1 MERLR
6 AWTFLWLVWHEF
18 GELVMSFRCRVLA
31 VLTVGSLVVS
41 GGLYGLR
48 HLTELESY
56 QEAQAQVATE
66 LAGKTVAQLADL
78 AHPAHKPP
86 WRLAFLADGGQ
97 ARGPAVYYSTL
108 SPLGDPQLGIERPSP
123 TEWPHSEALD
133 WLFVLRVV
141 LPLVAFILGY
151 DAFSSHRSRQRL
163 RLTLAQPL
171 ARVQVLAAKGLALW
185 ILLTAF
191 LLLGTILA
199 LPFLQWGGEL
209 RLTAQELAK
218 IALALGFGCWAA
230 ALFSL
235 LTLLVSTLSRT
246 STDSLAIAALLW
258 VTMVVVIPA
267 VAHLLAQM
275 ILPLP
280 GEEEMAQR
288 FREVQRE
295 FLTQEGASR
304 SWRRPEMA
312 VVDNFAS
319 ERQAAAAETRR
330 FERQEALRQ
339 DLIRRQFAQVALA
352 RRLSLASPMWLVQ
365 DVIERLLGAGSYRD
379 QRFIEQAHVFRAR
392 LAAQVRA
399 LDQADPQS
407 PHLLFFSDYLSKRPV
422 LAADVPR
429 FTLTEASLPEGLR
442 LARERVVDLMV
453 WTLVLLLIN
462 GVAFAR
468 LQVG

>member
-1 MERLR
+1 
-6 AWTFLWLVWHEF
+6 
-18 GELVMSFRCRVLA
+18 
-31 VLTVGSLVVS
+31 
-41 GGLYGLR
+41 
-48 HLTELESY
+48 
-56 QEAQAQVATE
+56 
-66 LAGKTVAQLADL
+66 
-78 AHPAHKPP
+78 
-86 WRLAFLADGGQ
+86 
-97 ARGPAVYYSTL
+97 
-108 SPLGDPQLGIERPSP
+108 LGNPQLGIARPSP

-171 ARVQVLAAKGLALW
+171 ARFQVLAAKGLALW
-185 ILLTAF
+185 MLLAAF

-199 LPFLQWGGEL
+199 LPFLHWGGEL
-209 RLTAQELAK
+209 KLTAQELGK
-218 IALALGFGCWAA
+218 IALSLGIGCWAA

-235 LTLLVSTLSRT
+235 LALLVSTLSRT

-258 VTMVVVIPA
+258 VTLVVVIPA

-275 ILPLP
+275 IRPLP

-295 FLTQEGASR
+295 FLTQEGAPR

-312 VVDNFAS
+312 AVDNFAS

-352 RRLSLASPMWLVQ
+352 RRLSLTSPMWLVQ
-365 DVIERLLGAGSYRD
+365 DVIERLLGTGSYRD
-379 QRFIEQAHVFRAR
+379 QRFIEQAHAFRAH

-422 LAADVPR
+422 LAADVPC
-429 FTLTEASLPEGLR
+429 FTLAEASLSEGLR
-442 LARERVVDLMV
+442 LARGRVVDLLV
-453 WTLVLLLIN
+453 WTLVLLLVH
-462 GVAFAR
+462 GVAFTR